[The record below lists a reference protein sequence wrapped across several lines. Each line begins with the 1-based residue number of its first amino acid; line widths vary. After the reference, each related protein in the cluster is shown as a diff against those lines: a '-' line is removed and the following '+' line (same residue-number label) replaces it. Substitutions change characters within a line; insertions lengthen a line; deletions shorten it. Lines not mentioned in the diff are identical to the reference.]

1 MDYVERSPLSKLGCT
16 PEAHVLSEGDMAVDL
31 EDDEAAIVVD
41 NGHSRGIVQQE
52 DPRAEE
58 TK

>member
-1 MDYVERSPLSKLGCT
+1 M
-16 PEAHVLSEGDMAVDL
+16 LSEGDMAVDL

-41 NGHSRGIVQQE
+41 NGQSRGIVQQE